1 MLTAR
6 GVTAFMVIVCA
17 VYVGLSGCATEPVEA
32 PFETTDAGARMA
44 EADHAFGW
52 YIHQPDG
59 VDRVQVHRMTIPGDW
74 ERGFEELPVD
84 VYYPPR
90 FRYRSPE
97 PAVVIIA
104 GGVKWSANISLAA
117 MLAVEGVPAVVVD
130 SIAAGDDI
138 RPALEALRSRAEEV
152 FIDPDHLAIWAE
164 GHESPKALEAL
175 LDPRWQHHGALKA
188 GVFVSPYLVLGKSAD
203 FTYPRAAMAT
213 DVPIFIATARNDGF
227 YEIQTSVEKFT
238 AAAAE
243 YGIPVEHAVSPVG
256 GHNWMVEEQ
265 GETEAVGVVR
275 RAVNFVRRKL

>member
-1 MLTAR
+1 
-6 GVTAFMVIVCA
+6 MVIVCA
-17 VYVGLSGCATEPVEA
+17 VYVGLAGCATAPVD
-32 PFETTDAGARMA
+32 PPLETTDAGARMA
-44 EADHAFGW
+44 EADRAFGT
-52 YIHQPDG
+52 YLHQPEG
-59 VDRVQVHRMTIPGDW
+59 VDSIPVHRVTVPGSWD
-74 ERGFEELPVD
+74 RGFDQLPID
-84 VYYPPR
+84 IYYPPR
-90 FRYRSPE
+90 FRYRRPE
-97 PAVVIIA
+97 PAVVIIG

-117 MLAVEGVPAVVVD
+117 MLAAEGVPAAVID

-152 FIDPDHLAIWAE
+152 FIDPNHLAIWAE

-188 GVFVSPYLVLGKSAD
+188 GVFVSPYLVLGKGAD
-203 FTYPRAAMAT
+203 FTYPLAAMAT

-227 YEIQTSVEKFT
+227 YEIRTSVEKFT

-265 GETEAVGVVR
+265 GEAEAVEVVR